1 MFKSE
6 GYTEFGLYSCV
17 DLGEMCIIDRG
28 EGNYSRKKNYFDGV
42 VMCKVGKPTFRIA
55 TFSTCT
61 EYYSFILFETIIPMQ
76 WYRIFLSSGTTIQ
89 SCQEAVLN
97 KERALGYFSSL
108 PES

>member
-1 MFKSE
+1 MGGE
-6 GYTEFGLYSCV
+6 GRLIFFFGTVEVGWKKECSRAKDTPSLDYIDCV

-76 WYRIFLSSGTTIQ
+76 
-89 SCQEAVLN
+89 
-97 KERALGYFSSL
+97 
-108 PES
+108 